1 MTPITFPEQ
10 TTIFAKDQPEYQ
22 PLPAHVNAA
31 GVVTSC
37 WELSDAEI
45 AELTETKKLWLQ
57 SHTFGHALQPLLPSV
72 EIPLELG

>member
-22 PLPAHVNAA
+22 PLPAHVSAA

-37 WELSDAEI
+37 WQLDDAEI
-45 AELTETKKLWLQ
+45 AELVETKKLWLQ
-57 SHTFGHALQPLLPSV
+57 SHTFGGTLQPLLPSV
-72 EIPLELG
+72 VIPEELG